1 MVLAL
6 LSGFA
11 LPAHAA
17 ANTVITLTFD
27 DGNADQMTAAATMK
41 SVGLHGTFYVPSGWV
56 DQPSYFTS
64 ANLHQ
69 LFTDGNEIA
78 GHTVTHPDLVTLT
91 SDEVTRQVCN
101 GRVALANM
109 GFKVTSFAYPFAST
123 DPAVQAIVK
132 NCGFNSARGLGDL
145 YSKDDTSL
153 PPAETIP
160 PANPYDTAA
169 PEEVDSTWT
178 LANLEDS
185 VTKAQAAGGGWV
197 QLTFHHIAVGT
208 DPTLTISPDLFS
220 QFTSWL
226 AQQQTAGSVAVKT
239 VDQVIGGAVQPLV
252 SGPAVPP
259 PPPQGTNMIQN
270 PSLETLTS
278 GIPQCWAA
286 GGYGTNTPSYA
297 VVSPGHTGN
306 NAEQLT
312 MSGYVSG
319 DAKLLPALDL
329 GGCSPTGT
337 PGHAYQLSAWYKS
350 DVITQFELYYR
361 TGTGYWTYWTSSPL
375 FNASSNWS
383 QVSWTTP
390 ALPAG
395 ASGVSY
401 GLNIQSNGSITT
413 DDYSMI
419 DVTAASTAPAAP
431 TGVGATAGNAS
442 AVVSWTAPANG
453 GSAITSYAVTP
464 HAGNTV
470 LAPVTVTGNP
480 PATTATVTGL
490 TNGTAYTFTVTA
502 TNAVGTSPASAASA
516 PVTPAAAATAPSA
529 PTGVTATA
537 GNASAVVSWTV
548 PANGGSPITSYA
560 VTPHAGSTTL
570 APVTVTGNP
579 PATTATITG
588 LTNGTAYTFTVTAT
602 NAVGTSP
609 ASAASAPVTP
619 TGTTTSTITNGGFES
634 GLTAWAAGGVKAPV
648 ASTVAHTGTGS
659 ALLGLASG
667 AEPLGDSSL
676 SQTIT
681 IPATGTSTLSFW
693 YQPHTADD
701 TCSGTTCQYD
711 WMEAQVRST
720 SGTTLGS
727 LFKLSNNN
735 GTWTQLS
742 ADLSAYKGQTITL
755 WFNVH
760 LDGSSPADDTWM
772 YLDDVTLTNNQ
783 TTPTAPA
790 APTAV
795 TATAGNA
802 SATVSW
808 TAPANGGSAITSY
821 AVTPHAGTTALAP
834 VTVTGNPPATTA
846 NITGLTNGTAYTFTV
861 TATNAIG
868 TSPASAASAPV
879 TPTAGATAPSAPTGV
894 TATAGSASAT
904 VSWSAPANGG
914 SAITSYAV
922 TPHAGATN
930 LTPVTVTGNPPA
942 TTANITGLT
951 NGTAYTFTVTATNA
965 IGTSPA
971 SAASAPV
978 TPTATAT
985 APAAPTGV
993 SATAGNASATVT
1005 WTAPSNGGSAITSYA
1020 VTPHAGATALTPVTV
1035 TGNPPVTTASITG
1048 LTNGTAYTFTVT
1060 ATNGIGT
1067 SPASASSAPVTPTGT
1082 TTSTITNGGF
1092 ESGLTSWI
1100 TGGVRAPVTSNVA
1113 HTGTGSAL
1121 LGLAS
1126 GAEPLG
1132 DSSLSQTITVPATG
1146 TTTLSFWYQP
1156 HSAEDPC
1163 SGAAC
1168 QYDWMEAQ
1176 VRSTSGTVLSSLLK
1190 LCNDNGTWT
1199 QLTADLTAYKGQTIT
1214 LWFNVH
1220 LDGSSPADDT
1230 WMYLDDVTL
1239 TNR

>member
-1 MVLAL
+1 MAGSSTHEQTVKRRFRVRWAAVGACAAMVLAL

-17 ANTVITLTFD
+17 ANTVISLTFD
-27 DGNADQMTAAATMK
+27 DSNADQLTAAATMK
-41 SVGLHGTFYVPSGWV
+41 NLGLHGTFYTVSGWI

-64 ANLHQ
+64 ANLQQ
-69 LFTDGNEIA
+69 LAADGNEIA

-109 GFKVTSFAYPFAST
+109 GFKVTSFAYPFASL
-123 DPAVQAIVK
+123 DPAVQTIVK

-145 YSKDDTSL
+145 YSKDDPGL
-153 PPAETIP
+153 PAAETIP

-178 LANLEDS
+178 LSNLENS
-185 VTKAQAAGGGWV
+185 VTRAQAAGGGWV

-208 DPTLTISPDLFS
+208 DPTLTISPSLFN
-220 QFTSWL
+220 QFASWL

-239 VDQVIGGAVQPLV
+239 VDQVIGGPVQPLV
-252 SGPAVPP
+252 SGPPVPP

-278 GIPQCWAA
+278 GIPLCWAA
-286 GGYGTNTPSYA
+286 GGYGTNTPSFS

-306 NAEQLT
+306 NAELLT

-337 PGHAYQLSAWYKS
+337 PGHIYQLSAWYKS
-350 DVITQFELYYR
+350 NVITQFEVYYR
-361 TGTGYWTYWTSSPL
+361 TGTGYWTYWTASPL
-375 FNASSNWS
+375 FNASSNWT
-383 QVSWTTP
+383 QITWTTP

-395 ASGVSY
+395 ASGISY

-419 DVTAASTAPAAP
+419 DVSPAASTAPAAP
-431 TGVGATAGNAS
+431 TGVTATAGNAS

-453 GSAITSYAVTP
+453 GSPITSYTVTP
-464 HAGNTV
+464 SSGGTA
-470 LAPVTVTGNP
+470 LAPVTVSGNP
-480 PATTATVTGL
+480 PSTTATVTGL
-490 TNGTAYTFTVTA
+490 SNGTAYSFTVTA
-502 TNAVGTSPASAASA
+502 TNAVGTSPQSAASA
-516 PVTPAAAATAPSA
+516 PVTPTAPTVPAA

-537 GNASAVVSWTV
+537 GNASAVVSWTA
-548 PANGGSPITSYA
+548 PANGGSPITSYT
-560 VTPHAGSTTL
+560 VTPSSGGTAL
-570 APVTVTGNP
+570 APVTVSGNP
-579 PATTATITG
+579 PSTTATVTG
-588 LTNGTAYTFTVTAT
+588 LSNGTAYTFTVTAS
-602 NAVGTSP
+602 NAVGTSVP
-609 ASAASAPVTP
+609 SAASPPVTP
-619 TGTTTSTITNGGFES
+619 TAPVPGVVNGGFES
-634 GLTAWAAGGVKAPV
+634 GLSSWTTGGVKAPV
-648 ASTVAHTGTGS
+648 ASTTAHTGTGS

-667 AEPLGDSSL
+667 AEPLGDSNL

-681 IPATGTSTLSFW
+681 MPASGTSTLSFW
-693 YQPHTADD
+693 YQPHTADE
-701 TCSGTTCQYD
+701 TCTGTACRYD

-720 SGTTLGS
+720 SGTVLGS
-727 LFKLSNNN
+727 LFKLCNNN
-735 GTWTQLS
+735 GIWTQLS
-742 ADLSAYKGQTITL
+742 ANLSAYNGQTIVL

-772 YLDDVTLTNNQ
+772 YLDDVTLTNTQ

-790 APTAV
+790 APTGV

-821 AVTPHAGTTALAP
+821 AVTPHAGATALAP
-834 VTVTGNPPATTA
+834 VAVTGNPPATTA
-846 NITGLTNGTAYTFTV
+846 NVTGLTNGTAYTFTV

-868 TSPASAASAPV
+868 TSPASAASAAV
-879 TPTAGATAPSAPTGV
+879 TPTAGATAPAAPTGV
-894 TATAGSASAT
+894 TATAGNASAT
-904 VSWSAPANGG
+904 VSWTAPANGG

-922 TPHAGATN
+922 TPHAGATA
-930 LTPVTVTGNPPA
+930 LAPVTVTGNPPA
-942 TTANITGLT
+942 TTANVTGLT

-971 SAASAPV
+971 SAASA
-978 TPTATAT
+978 A
-985 APAAPTGV
+985 
-993 SATAGNASATVT
+993 
-1005 WTAPSNGGSAITSYA
+1005 
-1020 VTPHAGATALTPVTV
+1020 
-1035 TGNPPVTTASITG
+1035 
-1048 LTNGTAYTFTVT
+1048 
-1060 ATNGIGT
+1060 
-1067 SPASASSAPVTPTGT
+1067 VTPTGT
-1082 TTSTITNGGF
+1082 TTSAITNGGF
-1092 ESGLTSWI
+1092 ESGLTAWT
-1100 TGGVRAPVTSNVA
+1100 TGGVKAPVASTVA

-1156 HSAEDPC
+1156 HSQEDPC
-1163 SGAAC
+1163 TGNAC
-1168 QYDWMEAQ
+1168 PYDWMEAQ
-1176 VRSTSGTVLSSLLK
+1176 ARTTTGTTLGSLFK
-1190 LCNDNGTWT
+1190 LCNNNGTWT
-1199 QLTADLTAYKGQTIT
+1199 QLTADLTAYKGQTII

-1239 TNR
+1239 TNG